1 MPPVALIVAAILSV
15 LQALPAAVQAT
26 QDVANLIAKAKAI
39 FSKPA
44 DQITEAD
51 LQELMAMSDA
61 LNARIEKPIVSAQPG
76 D

>member
-1 MPPVALIVAAILSV
+1 MPPVALIVTAILSV
-15 LQALPAAVQAT
+15 LQALPAAVQT
-26 QDVANLIAKAKAI
+26 VKDVADLITKAKDI

-61 LNARIEKPIVSAQPG
+61 LNARIEKPVAPPE